1 MSDSTPEENVNS
13 ISLLNMQRIRQLRDS
28 DENERLDTELFAIF
42 RTDGVE
48 ELGHLEKACRD
59 KDAERLAR
67 HAHKLR
73 GMSGNLGMHALQEQL
88 VVVEAEA
95 RNTRLHL
102 DFDSIQA
109 DLKLLFQRTMEAFEA
124 YIVESS

>member
-1 MSDSTPEENVNS
+1 
-13 ISLLNMQRIRQLRDS
+13 MQRIRQLRDS

-48 ELGHLEKACRD
+48 EFGHLETACRD
-59 KDAERLAR
+59 RDAERLAR